1 MSGILMLNLKYVES
15 MTKVVF
21 RKFKQGG
28 DIIALFPE
36 QVNRLMVGS
45 YMHLGQHSDADYDGV
60 ISKTTPAKESE
71 YADLLAELKSIGYED
86 IKVLKRNKPKYN

>member
-1 MSGILMLNLKYVES
+1 

-28 DIIALFPE
+28 DIIALFPK

-45 YMHLGQHSDADYDGV
+45 YMHVGQHSDADYAGV
-60 ISKTTPAKESE
+60 IAATTPAKESD
-71 YADLLAELKSIGYED
+71 YAELLTELKSIGYD
-86 IKVLKRNKPKYN
+86 DLQVMKRCKPKYN

>member
-1 MSGILMLNLKYVES
+1 

-45 YMHLGQHSDADYDGV
+45 YMHVGQHSDADYAGV
-60 ISKTTPAKESE
+60 IATSTPATESD
-71 YADLLAELKSIGYED
+71 YANLFAELKSIGYD
-86 IKVLKRNKPKYN
+86 DLQVMKRCKPKFN

>member
-1 MSGILMLNLKYVES
+1 

-36 QVNRLMVGS
+36 QINHRNLTVCS
-45 YMHLGQHSDADYDGV
+45 YMHVGQHSDADYTGV
-60 ISKTTPAKESE
+60 IAVTTPATESE
-71 YADLLAELKSIGYED
+71 SAGLLAELKSIGYD
-86 IKVLKRNKPKYN
+86 DLQVLKRGKPKYI